1 MKFMDNSKFSDF
13 FDDNDVIDT
22 TYEITSDKYLSDPSD
37 QRSLGTEGEL
47 SNALSDLGDKYKVDF
62 KNLEVKDVLGKVSD
76 LSSTDNETFEL
87 AASKIVTDYAS
98 RVALKGV
105 IIQAHLLDKVFD
117 LMDNT
122 KVDQIDADTFLLI
135 DKAFNYQDKLF
146 SIIDRYKK
154 PGVEESLRHLAKV
167 SSQKPEETPKL
178 STSEM
183 QMIIDQINKAK
194 SKELEGGD
202 NDSSK

>member
-1 MKFMDNSKFSDF
+1 MAKNRIRLTESQLNRIIKESVKRVLKEAGDWSD
-13 FDDNDVIDT
+13 
-22 TYEITSDKYLSDPSD
+22 YDKAAKIKADAD
-37 QRSLGTEGEL
+37 KA
-47 SNALSDLGDKYKVDF
+47 AL
-62 KNLEVKDVLGKVSD
+62 
-76 LSSTDNETFEL
+76 DNETFEL

-146 SIIDRYKK
+146 SILDRYKK

-167 SSQKPEETPKL
+167 SSQKPEEAPKL

-202 NDSSK
+202 NDSSKWR